1 MTKSEILTALNEGR
15 ERFLEAIE
23 DLTPDQM
30 KETGVVGEW
39 SVKDTLVHL
48 TRWEAELV
56 KLLWQASQ
64 GQKPTSA
71 HFSSSSVD
79 DLNARWYQ
87 ESRSRPLERILE
99 DFHGV
104 RAQTVRRVEDFSD
117 EDLTDPKRYLW
128 LNDAPLWEWIA
139 GDSFEHEAEH
149 GAQIRA
155 WRAV

>member
-39 SVKDTLVHL
+39 SVKDILVHL

-87 ESRSRPLERILE
+87 ESRTRPLERILE